1 MRPSASSDLSS
12 RTDVIPSFKV
22 VPGDRQSRNGP
33 ASLRTRASQ
42 HQPSGLPT
50 VGSGRA
56 GGGGCAHHRV
66 KVPAGVQPFGGLRT
80 IGADRYNRI
89 WAFDR
94 DTEELVM
101 IFDFE
106 AARF

>member
-1 MRPSASSDLSS
+1 
-12 RTDVIPSFKV
+12 
-22 VPGDRQSRNGP
+22 
-33 ASLRTRASQ
+33 
-42 HQPSGLPT
+42 
-50 VGSGRA
+50 
-56 GGGGCAHHRV
+56 V